1 MPCLNATSTGLFCQ
15 LRVCTDGRSHLLLI
29 TDVTMLTVPLVHV
42 NFARSVHCNFSSITT
57 MMVTHSFFFSH
68 FLPVLRVGMCLSAW
82 NISPSLLLPLSLS
95 ICLLIFK
102 RALRVNVFE
111 CELLCLCGT
120 CVMRCGT
127 LCVCVMGVPLKS
139 CCCLPLR
146 QCLVSAARLGWTGSP
161 SPLPPAYPS
170 PPITFPTAKPCRM
183 TTQRAAT
190 TCCHT
195 LTWRGTKTLGVGW
208 YR

>member
-15 LRVCTDGRSHLLLI
+15 LCVFTDGRSHLLLI
-29 TDVTMLTVPLVHV
+29 SDVTMLTVPLVHV
-42 NFARSVHCNFSSITT
+42 NFARSVHCNFSLITT
-57 MMVTHSFFFSH
+57 MMLTHSFFFSR

-82 NISPSLLLPLSLS
+82 NVSPSLLLPLSHS
-95 ICLLIFK
+95 ICLLIFN
-102 RALRVNVFE
+102 RALRVNVYE
-111 CELLCLCGT
+111 CNLLRPCGT
-120 CVMRCGT
+120 CVMR
-127 LCVCVMGVPLKS
+127 CVMGVPLKS

-161 SPLPPAYPS
+161 SPLPPASPS
-170 PPITFPTAKPCRM
+170 PLITFPTAKPCRM

-195 LTWRGTKTLGVGW
+195 LT
-208 YR
+208 